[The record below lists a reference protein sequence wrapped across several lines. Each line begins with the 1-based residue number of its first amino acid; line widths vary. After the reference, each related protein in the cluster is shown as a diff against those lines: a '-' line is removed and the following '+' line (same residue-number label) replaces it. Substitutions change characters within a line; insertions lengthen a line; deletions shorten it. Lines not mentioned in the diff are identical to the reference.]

1 MCKRLQP
8 LNIQFAFQ
16 LLSTKTIKKTIKKEH
31 RENISTQHKKVQN
44 FVLVKDNRLIQM
56 QQCIQMQQYSNWA

>member
-16 LLSTKTIKKTIKKEH
+16 LISTKTIKKEH
-31 RENISTQHKKVQN
+31 RKHFYTTQEGTKFRFGKRQPTHSN
-44 FVLVKDNRLIQM
+44 AAMHSNAAIQ
-56 QQCIQMQQYSNWA
+56 

>member
-16 LLSTKTIKKTIKKEH
+16 LISTKIIKKEH